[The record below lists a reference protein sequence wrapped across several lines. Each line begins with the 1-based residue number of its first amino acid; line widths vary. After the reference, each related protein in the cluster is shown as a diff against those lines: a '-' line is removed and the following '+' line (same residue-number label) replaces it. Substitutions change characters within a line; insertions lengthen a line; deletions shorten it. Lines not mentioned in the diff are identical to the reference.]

1 MKIKKLLF
9 CSIVIFLTLGYIA
22 VGCDDSGA
30 DPTKPKEYYPYDPS
44 KPVVFSDFSPKEGA
58 VRTRMFIDGSNFGTD
73 ISKIVVTVG
82 GRPAPVIGSSG
93 TRIYIM
99 VPPRAVD
106 GNVKVTILDT
116 KGEPAAEHEFGEL
129 FKFTLT
135 TTVSTL
141 TGKIDPSTNKTS
153 MIDGT
158 FEEAEFED
166 PWWIEFDKTP
176 EGEKMLYVVEPSKAL
191 RRINLNEQTVSTVFT
206 NGQAG
211 MRQFQTMTFNNDR
224 DTMFF
229 ADDHGRDNKEMAV
242 LNYSLRHESFRKVYP
257 YIYDRTGYSCA
268 QNKFGGL
275 FYNTYFNA
283 GILKAH
289 AEYNE
294 TTKEWEGKRLF
305 NVNVDNN
312 SAHTYIL
319 MHPDGLYAYMVGA
332 NCVHKSVYD
341 KDTHE
346 LTSPVIFVGQ
356 WGQGDYVDAPGTQ
369 ARFREVRQG
378 VFVKNETYVKE
389 GREDVYDF
397 YLCDL
402 DNHCIR
408 IITPDAEV
416 STFAGRG
423 SFTIDNNVS
432 GWIDGDIREDARF
445 NRPSGICY
453 DEENAIFYIA
463 DRNNKRIRY
472 ISIE

>member
-9 CSIVIFLTLGYIA
+9 SSIVILLTLGCIA
-22 VGCDDSGA
+22 VSCDDSGV
-30 DPTKPKEYYPYDPS
+30 DPSIPKEYQPYDPS
-44 KPVVFSDFSPKEGA
+44 KPVVFSDFSPKEGP

-73 ISKIVVTVG
+73 LSKIVVTIG
-82 GRPAPVIGSSG
+82 GREASVIGSSG

-106 GNVKVTILDT
+106 GNVKVSILNT
-116 KGEPAAEHEFGEL
+116 KNEPAVEYEFDET
-129 FKFTLT
+129 FSFSLT

-141 TGKIDPSTNKTS
+141 VGKIDPSTNKTS

-166 PWWIEFDKTP
+166 PWWIEFDKAP
-176 EGEKMLYVVEPSKAL
+176 DGQRMLYVVEPSKAL
-191 RRINLNEQTVSTVFT
+191 RRINLNEEMVSTAFT

-211 MRQFQTMTFNNDR
+211 MRAFQTMAFNHTR

-229 ADDHGRDNKEMAV
+229 ADDHGRDNKEMPV
-242 LNYSLRHESFRKVYP
+242 LLYSVRGESFRKVYP

-268 QNKFGGL
+268 QNKFGDL

-283 GILKAH
+283 GILKARGQF
-289 AEYNE
+289 NE
-294 TTKEWEGKRLF
+294 TTQEWEGKRLF
-305 NVNVDNN
+305 NINVDNN
-312 SAHTYIL
+312 SAHTYII
-319 MHPDGLYAYMVGA
+319 MHPEGTYAYMVGA
-332 NCVHKSVYD
+332 NCVHKSMYD
-341 KDTHE
+341 KESKE
-346 LTSPVIFVGQ
+346 LTTPVIFAGQ
-356 WGQGDYVDAPGTQ
+356 WGQSNYLDAPGTQ

-378 VFVKNETYVKE
+378 VFVKNDAYVKE
-389 GREDVYDF
+389 GKADVYDF

-408 IITPDAEV
+408 KITPEGLV

-423 SFTIDNNVS
+423 SYTIDNNVS
-432 GWIDGDIREDARF
+432 GWIDGDIRQDARF

-453 DEENAIFYIA
+453 DEENAIFYVA